1 MSAVASTAKPR
12 ATVSDRVLAAIPLA
26 TIYVWL
32 CVVYSV
38 EAWKRVTPWLF
49 TDELEFTQLSRS
61 IAATGH
67 AARRGEP
74 HSFRS
79 LYTVVT
85 APFWHINDVAAA
97 YSAIKY
103 FDVLVMA
110 SVLFPTYFLARLV
123 VGRTPAL
130 FAAAGAA
137 AIPALAYSSWIVEE
151 TLAYPYAAL
160 CFFVIAKAFVQRTR
174 WWIGGAIAASLF
186 APIVRGELV
195 VIPITLALALFFM
208 WWSGTAMKERRRDW
222 SYGDWLGAITLGA
235 GAIILI
241 SGILSHHSK
250 EWLMNT
256 AYNWTKQ
263 RIFVYGDWAAGAFAI
278 GLGVVPFVLG
288 LASLVPLRNETRTR
302 ELRVFRSV
310 AAAGVIGFAVYTGMK
325 GAYLSQVFAS
335 RAEER
340 NLIYIAPLLFIGTA
354 LVLERRRVNLW
365 AVGAVAAY
373 TLYLLLGVPLF
384 IGNGLYS
391 DALGLAILEQA
402 NRYFLLNTGSARLIL
417 VVALAVGVL
426 VALAFRFLPRRAA
439 MPLAFV
445 LGALVLAW
453 NVTGEVAAAAGNVT
467 VSRDMVPTLN
477 HPFTWV
483 DDATHLKPTLYLAQ
497 GVGDQNPEWL
507 LEFWNRSITTVS
519 SLDGT
524 LGGPGPAGAP
534 NITTDGKLY
543 WTLSPTNPGKVFD
556 YAVEDWPCIDFA
568 GPVAA
573 KHFYRGGATQLREW
587 RLIKLSK
594 PNRLRAFCT
603 GIYPDGWSGANDSTY
618 FRFNGKRAGWLRVTL
633 ARTGFP
639 GSPVDLQIGT
649 LVRRH
654 NQPAIGRVIRHVHAV
669 IPKGAGTTVW
679 VRTPPRPFGVTAV
692 VQKKFSPR
700 DLDPNSGDVRQLGA
714 QVGYRW
720 SLTKGK

>member
-61 IAATGH
+61 IAATGR

-130 FAAAGAA
+130 FAAAGSA

-151 TLAYPYAAL
+151 TLAYPYAAF

-174 WWIGGAIAASLF
+174 RWIGGAVAASLF

-195 VIPITLALALFFM
+195 VIPITLVLALFFM
-208 WWSGTAMKERRRDW
+208 WWSSARMKERRRDW

-235 GAIILI
+235 GVIILV

-263 RIFVYGDWAAGAFAI
+263 RIFVYGNWAAGAFAI
-278 GLGVVPFVLG
+278 GLGVIPFLLG
-288 LASLVPLRNETRTR
+288 LASLAPLRDEVRSR

-310 AAAGVIGFAVYTGMK
+310 AAAGVITFAVYTGMK

-354 LVLERRRVNLW
+354 VVLERRRVNLW
-365 AVGAVAAY
+365 AVGAVGAY
-373 TLYLLLGVPLF
+373 TLYLMLGVPLF

-417 VVALAVGVL
+417 VAALVVGVL
-426 VALAFRFLPRRAA
+426 VALAFRFLPRRAGA
-439 MPLAFV
+439 PLAFV

-453 NVTGEVAAAAGNVT
+453 NVTGEVAAAAGNIT

-497 GVGDQNPEWL
+497 GVADQNPEWL

-534 NITTDGKLY
+534 NITPGGKLY
-543 WTLSPTNPGKVFD
+543 WTLSPANPGKTFD

-568 GPVAA
+568 GTHVAT
-573 KHFYRGGATQLREW
+573 HFYRGGATALRQW
-587 RLIKLSK
+587 RLIQLTK
-594 PNRLRAFCT
+594 PNRLRALCI
-603 GIYPDGWSGANDSTY
+603 GIYPDGWSGANDSRY
-618 FRFNGKRAGWLRVTL
+618 FRFV
-633 ARTGFP
+633 ARKPGRLQIHLSRSGFP
-639 GSPVDLQIGT
+639 GSPVDIQLGT
-649 LVRRH
+649 IVRVH
-654 NQPAIGRVIRHVHAV
+654 NQPEFGRAIEHIRKV
-669 IPKGAGTTVW
+669 
-679 VRTPPRPFGVTAV
+679 VRTNVPMTVSIPTPAHPFAV
-692 VQKKFSPR
+692 RVVAKKKFSPK
-700 DLDPNSGDVRQLGA
+700 DVDPTSGDVRTLGA
-714 QVGYRW
+714 QVGFHWTSAKR
-720 SLTKGK
+720 

>member
-85 APFWHINDVAAA
+85 APFWYIDDVAAA
-97 YSAIKY
+97 FSAIKY

-110 SVLFPTYFLARLV
+110 SVLFPTYFLARMV
-123 VGRTPAL
+123 VGRTPAM

-160 CFFVIAKAFVQRTR
+160 CFFVIAKAFAQRTR
-174 WWIGGAIAASLF
+174 WWIGGALAASLL

-195 VIPITLALALFFM
+195 VIPLTLVLALFFM
-208 WWSGTAMKERRRDW
+208 WWSGAPMRERRRDW
-222 SYGDWLGAITLGA
+222 SHGDWLGAITLGA
-235 GAIILI
+235 GAIIVI
-241 SGILSHHSK
+241 SGILSHHSRQ
-250 EWLMNT
+250 WLMNT

-288 LASLVPLRNETRTR
+288 LASLVPLRDEVRTR
-302 ELRVFRSV
+302 ELRIFRSV
-310 AAAGVIGFAVYTGMK
+310 AAAGVITFAVYTGMK

-340 NLIYIAPLLFIGTA
+340 NLIYIAPLLFVGMA
-354 LVLERRRVNLW
+354 VVLERRRINLW
-365 AVGAVAAY
+365 ALGAVAAY

-402 NRYFLLNTGSARLIL
+402 NRYFLLNTTSARLIL
-417 VVALAVGVL
+417 VLALAVGVL
-426 VALAFRFLPRRAA
+426 AAVAFRFLPRRAA
-439 MPLAFV
+439 AALAFV
-445 LGALVLAW
+445 LGVLALAW
-453 NVTGEVAAAAGNVT
+453 NVTGEVAAAVGNVT
-467 VSRDMVPTLN
+467 VSRDLVPTLN

-497 GVGDQNPEWL
+497 GVADQNPEWL

-524 LGGPGPAGAP
+524 IGGPGPAGAP
-534 NITTDGKLY
+534 NITTNGQLY
-543 WTLSPTNPGKVFD
+543 WTATPNDPGKVFD
-556 YAVEDWPCIDFA
+556 YGVEDWPCVDFA
-568 GPVAA
+568 GSIAA
-573 KHFYRGGATQLREW
+573 VHLYRGGSAQLRPW
-587 RLIKLSK
+587 RLIRLTK
-594 PNRLRAFCT
+594 PNRLRAYCT

-618 FRFNGKRAGWLRVTL
+618 YRFVHGRPGWLRITASRQGYRPSLIDVHL
-633 ARTGFP
+633 GK
-639 GSPVDLQIGT
+639 IGT
-649 LVRRH
+649 KERAPV
-654 NQPAIGRVIRHVHAV
+654 PGRVLHHIRFRV
-669 IPKGAGTTVW
+669 GTNQTVTKW
-679 VRTPPRPFGVTAV
+679 IRTPGTPFTAQAV
-692 VQKKFSPR
+692 VKDKFSPQQVN
-700 DLDPNSGDVRQLGA
+700 PESGDVRMLGA
-714 QVGYRW
+714 QISYRW
-720 SLTKGK
+720 FPKKP